1 VELLNASI
9 SKNLGYFC
17 IGTLLKTKT
26 MAKNK
31 KDNEDQPGQNSG
43 NADDSADN
51 FGLPDV
57 EYKPL
62 DRQAEVASE
71 PVREPEPVQPHFERA
86 EESGGESTDY
96 SYEDDE
102 PSSKA
107 PIIISLIIGVVIVV
121 AGFLIYKYWYVP
133 KGEKEK
139 QERLAREVEERR
151 KADEIRLAQE
161 KEEERKRLA
170 VDSLAKAKPA
180 EGTIETLTERT
191 RRYFVV
197 VSSNIDDDLLMDY
210 AKKLSLKGV
219 SSKVIPPFG
228 KTKFYRLAIAD
239 FDTFSAAQS
248 SADVSKSEY
257 GSALWVIRY

>member
-1 VELLNASI
+1 
-9 SKNLGYFC
+9 
-17 IGTLLKTKT
+17 

-31 KDNEDQPGQNSG
+31 KDDGDQPDQNSG

-62 DRQAEVASE
+62 DRQAEVVSE
-71 PVREPEPVQPHFERA
+71 PVR
-86 EESGGESTDY
+86 
-96 SYEDDE
+96 DE
-102 PSSKA
+102 PSSRA
-107 PIIISLIIGVVIVV
+107 PVVISLIILVVIVV

-133 KGEKEK
+133 KAEKERR
-139 QERLAREVEERR
+139 ELADRANEEKR
-151 KADEIRLAQE
+151 KADEVRLAQE
-161 KEEERKRLA
+161 KADEERKRLEA
-170 VDSLAKAKPA
+170 DSLAKATPA
-180 EGTIETLTERT
+180 LGTIETLSERT

-210 AKKLSLKGV
+210 AKKLSAKGV

-228 KTKFYRLAIAD
+228 NTKFYRLAIAD

-248 SADVSKSEY
+248 SADVSKAEY

>member
-1 VELLNASI
+1 
-9 SKNLGYFC
+9 
-17 IGTLLKTKT
+17 

-31 KDNEDQPGQNSG
+31 KDDGDQPDQNSG

-62 DRQAEVASE
+62 DRPVEVVSE
-71 PVREPEPVQPHFERA
+71 PVREPEQPHFERS
-86 EESGGESTDY
+86 EESGSESPDY

-107 PIIISLIIGVVIVV
+107 PVVISLIILVVIVV

-133 KGEKEK
+133 KAEKERR
-139 QERLAREVEERR
+139 ELADRANEEKR
-151 KADEIRLAQE
+151 KADEVRLAQE
-161 KEEERKRLA
+161 KADEERKRMEA
-170 VDSLAKAKPA
+170 DSLAKATPA
-180 EGTIETLTERT
+180 QGTIETLSERT

-210 AKKLSLKGV
+210 AKKLSAKGV

-228 KTKFYRLAIAD
+228 NTKFYRLAIAD

-248 SADVSKSEY
+248 SADVSKAEY

>member
-1 VELLNASI
+1 
-9 SKNLGYFC
+9 
-17 IGTLLKTKT
+17 

-31 KDNEDQPGQNSG
+31 KDNEDQPDKNSG
-43 NADDSADN
+43 NADDSSDN
-51 FGLPDV
+51 FGLPDI

-62 DRQAEVASE
+62 DRQSESPAMSE
-71 PVREPEPVQPHFERA
+71 PVAEPEQQRFERS
-86 EESGGESTDY
+86 EESGLESTDY

-107 PIIISLIIGVVIVV
+107 PVVIGLIIGVVILV
-121 AGFLIYKYWYVP
+121 AGFLVYKYWYVP

-139 QERLAREVEERR
+139 QERLAREVEEKR

-161 KEEERKRLA
+161 KEEEDRKRLEA
-170 VDSLAKAKPA
+170 EAAAKAKPA
-180 EGTIETLTERT
+180 EGTIETLNDRT

-197 VSSNIDDDLLMDY
+197 VTSNIDDDLVMDF

-219 SSKVIPPFG
+219 SSKIIPPFG

-239 FDTFSAAQS
+239 FDTFGAAQS
-248 SADVSKSEY
+248 SADASKAEY
-257 GSALWVIRY
+257 GSALWVIKY